1 MYNDKIA
8 IKKFKE
14 FAEEHKIKSVFE
26 TGTWKGDGTL
36 WFLEYVDEV
45 ITVEID
51 AVFFVEAQKK
61 WTTKGFKEVFRGKT
75 NKDEAKY
82 VIFEKDNKKI
92 HHLFGDSVE
101 VLDMVLKKYKET
113 ILEPCLFY
121 LDAHWD
127 WNQPQLFIF
136 WPIIKELQVLAKYKM
151 GHSPIIIHDVKHP
164 TKDFGYDELFGQALD
179 IDYLRKD
186 ILKINPN
193 YKYFHN
199 DEVRDKTN
207 GRGILYI
214 AP

>member
-1 MYNDKIA
+1 MYNDKYA
-8 IKKFKE
+8 TKRFGE
-14 FAEEHKIKSVFE
+14 FAKEHKIKSVFE

-51 AVFFVEAQKK
+51 QIFFVEAQRN
-61 WTTKGFKEVFRGKT
+61 WYDKGYKETSRI
-75 NKDEAKY
+75 KDGEIIY
-82 VIFEKDNKKI
+82 SIFEKDNKRI

-101 VLDMVLKKYKET
+101 ILEYVLAKHKNV

-127 WNQPQLFIF
+127 WRQPQLFVY
-136 WPIIKELQVLAKYKM
+136 WPVIKELQVLAKHKM
-151 GHSPIIIHDVKHP
+151 NSPIIIHDVKHP
-164 TKDFGYDELFGQALD
+164 TKDFGYDELFGQPLD

-193 YKYFHN
+193 YKIFHN
-199 DEVRDKTN
+199 DEVDHPTN